1 MYSYLLE
8 TTVYWAALYLLY
20 RFFLRKETF
29 FKVNRFY
36 LLGTFFLGALVP
48 LFEVATYIPAENPF
62 EVLLPTIQ
70 ILSDPT
76 AQIVETETT
85 NPIPWST
92 ILIGI
97 YLLGVLL
104 SYSRFLLGLSKIK
117 GLISRGEKANLSGFS
132 VIKTKEIKTPFSF
145 LGNLFWSNHLDH
157 LDQAEKQ
164 QILLHE
170 SAHINQMHSI
180 DVMIFEVA
188 TILFWWNPMVYAYKH
203 SIREVHEFLADDY
216 VIRQSNKQQY
226 GHLLIG
232 QSKTFANL
240 MAGKNSLALANH
252 FFHSQL
258 KKRIMMMTK
267 KKSNKQAILKYF
279 LLLPLVSIL
288 VFACEKSA
296 VNEFSDYEKTLVKE
310 AVAENDS
317 GEEFVT
323 DTVITFNP
331 ETYEETIQIV
341 KSSVYKV
348 VEQMPRFPGC
358 EDETGG
364 IDAIEKCAQMK
375 LLEHIYSN
383 IKYPET
389 ARNEGIEGTSV
400 VSFIVSSYG
409 NVFDAK
415 VLRSV
420 HPDCD
425 AEVLRIVEAMPPW
438 IAGEQGGKK
447 VNVRFNLPVKFKLS
461 GGSAVISSDKSSS
474 KKKMK

>member
-8 TTVYWAALYLLY
+8 TTVYWAAFYLLY

-29 FKVNRFY
+29 FKTNRFY
-36 LLGTFFLGALVP
+36 LIGTFFLGALVP

-76 AQIVETETT
+76 GPVAAIETT
-85 NPIPWST
+85 NSIPWST
-92 ILIGI
+92 ILLGI
-97 YLLGVLL
+97 YLLGALF

-145 LGNLFWSNHLDH
+145 LKNLFWSSHLDH
-157 LDQAEKQ
+157 Y
-164 QILLHE
+164 
-170 SAHINQMHSI
+170 
-180 DVMIFEVA
+180 
-188 TILFWWNPMVYAYKH
+188 PMVYAYKH

-288 VFACEKSA
+288 VFACEKTA
-296 VNEFSDYEKTLVKE
+296 VNEFSDYDKTLVKE
-310 AVAENDS
+310 AAAENDS

-331 ETYEETIQIV
+331 ETYEETMQIV

-389 ARNEGIEGTSV
+389 ARKEGIEGTSV
-400 VSFIVSSYG
+400 VSFIVGNYG

-438 IAGEQGGKK
+438 IAGEQNGEK

-461 GGSAVISSDKSSS
+461 GGTAVISSDKNSS